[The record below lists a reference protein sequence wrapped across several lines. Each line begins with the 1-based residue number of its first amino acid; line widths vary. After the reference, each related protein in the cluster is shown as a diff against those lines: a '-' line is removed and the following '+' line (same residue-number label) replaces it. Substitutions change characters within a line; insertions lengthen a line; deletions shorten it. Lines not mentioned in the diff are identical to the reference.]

1 MKRTVTDLA
10 KALLN
15 ATLILLA
22 LCLFLGWKLMAAAS
36 AVTAH
41 AEQIASQVA
50 PLHTAATG
58 LREDL
63 ASLRAA
69 LQERP
74 GQDGQGQDGAGL
86 DGADTASAARL
97 GRIEERLDQLQTNLA
112 GVRQL
117 PLQSAEQAGRA
128 GAAELAGRI
137 IRAVPLLQD
146 GSACPP
152 PPGQPGS

>member
-1 MKRTVTDLA
+1 MKRTVADLA

-22 LCLFLGWKLMAAAS
+22 LCLFLGWKLMAAAA

-63 ASLRAA
+63 NSLRPA
-69 LQERP
+69 LQDRP
-74 GQDGQGQDGAGL
+74 GQDGAGQN
-86 DGADTASAARL
+86 GADTASTARL
-97 GRIEERLDQLQTNLA
+97 DRIEERLDQLQANLA
-112 GVRQL
+112 GIRQL

-128 GAAELAGRI
+128 GAAELVGRI